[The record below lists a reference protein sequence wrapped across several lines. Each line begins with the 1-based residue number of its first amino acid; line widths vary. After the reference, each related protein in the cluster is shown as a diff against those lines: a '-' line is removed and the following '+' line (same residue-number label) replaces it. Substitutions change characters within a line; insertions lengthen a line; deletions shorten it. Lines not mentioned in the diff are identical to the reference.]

1 MTQSRLCTDQM
12 LHFFKAGGDEHRQ
25 LILSLICKHK
35 SLNVNQIL
43 EHVKISQPTLSHH
56 LKILREAKFVVT
68 EKRGKEVFYSLN
80 LQNISECCNSLMSEV
95 KS

>member
-1 MTQSRLCTDQM
+1 M

-25 LILSLICKHK
+25 RILSLICKHK

-43 EHVKISQPTLSHH
+43 QHLEISQPTLSHH
-56 LKILREAKFVVT
+56 LKILRDAQFVIT

-80 LQNISECCNSLMSEV
+80 LPNISDCCNSLMTEV